1 MRTVWGSE
9 FANQKLNR
17 TFSLWASQK
26 IFGSFRGFGPCSTMG
41 VFEDEELIAVMVYHN
56 YDRKSGVIEISGAA
70 SNKEWLKRHVL
81 REMFSVP
88 FDNMGC
94 QMVVMRVSPNDK
106 ALGRMLTAYG
116 FSSYVIPRLRGRNE
130 DEVIFTL
137 TDTVWMN
144 NKFNRRIGSDS
155 DEHANALTKA
165 A

>member
-26 IFGSFRGFGPCSTMG
+26 IFGHFRGFGLCSTMG
-41 VFEDEELIAVMVYHN
+41 VFDGEELIAVMVYHN

-130 DEVIFTL
+130 DEIIFTL

-144 NKFNRRIGSDS
+144 NKFNRRVLAEEKMADT
-155 DEHANALTKA
+155 AQKA